1 MAIISTGPIDNSPT
15 AGLGIS
21 QQAAIHLANR
31 SASGSATVLIQG
43 YHLTGSRTL
52 YVLEQIVLAPNEH
65 AVKRFFSGLAAFEF
79 VLDVSGPGQAG
90 VEAALMGVSASG
102 AIVAAVRMAAA
113 EGLRR

>member
-21 QQAAIHLANR
+21 QQAAIHLVNR
-31 SASGSATVLIQG
+31 GASGAATVLIQG
-43 YHLTGSRTL
+43 YYLTGSRTL

-65 AVKRFFSGLAAFEF
+65 AVKRYFAGLAAFEF
-79 VLDVSGPGQAG
+79 VLDVTGPGQVG

-102 AIVAAVRMAAA
+102 AVVTAVRLAAA
-113 EGLRR
+113 EGLQR